1 MPETR
6 PEKIPAHV
14 AVIMDGN
21 GRWATRRMKNRIFG
35 HRNAIE
41 AVRAT
46 VEYAVE
52 TGVKFL
58 TLYTFSEENWQR
70 PAMEVE
76 GLMALL
82 ADAIRNETPTLLK
95 NGVRLQC
102 IGHRDALPTGV
113 QAKLQECIDRTA
125 AGRAMTL
132 ILALSYSGKWDLT
145 EAFKRYAAD
154 VAQGRRRLS
163 DCSPAVVDDYLATAG
178 IPVPD
183 LLIRTGGEQR
193 ISNFM
198 LWQMA
203 YTELYFTDVLW
214 PDFRKPH
221 FREALQEYNRR
232 ERRYGKTS
240 EQIERRRRKE
250 KNKRPQKAGAAID
263 ENVEE

>member
-21 GRWATRRMKNRIFG
+21 GRWAKRRMQNRIFG

-70 PAMEVE
+70 PATEID
-76 GLMALL
+76 GLMELL

-102 IGHRDALPTGV
+102 IGRRDALPAGV
-113 QAKLQECIDRTA
+113 QAKLQEAIDRTA
-125 AGRAMTL
+125 AGQSMTL
-132 ILALSYSGKWDLT
+132 ILALSYSGKWDLM
-145 EAFKRYAAD
+145 EAFKRYADD
-154 VAQGRRRLS
+154 VATGRRRLS
-163 DCSPAVVDDYLATAG
+163 DCSPAVLDDYLATAG
-178 IPVPD
+178 MPVPD

-221 FREALQEYNRR
+221 FREALLEYNRR
-232 ERRYGKTS
+232 ERRYGKTGDQLARS
-240 EQIERRRRKE
+240 RRAG
-250 KNKRPQKAGAAID
+250 KNKQPPKADDAIN
-263 ENVEE
+263 ENVDE